1 MKKKYL
7 VLKLIKSELMKGYL
21 KPDKSLMWSIIVKTG
36 QL

>member
-21 KPDKSLMWSIIVKTG
+21 KPDESLCG
-36 QL
+36 QS